1 MVPIVQLVR
10 ASDCGSECRGFESHW
25 APFKSLGEI
34 QGFFCLY
41 PVTQIIK
48 KKKFLKEKEKCD
60 ESQLPMCTRHTYFRY
75 LYRKTEPR

>member
-25 APFKSLGEI
+25 APFKSLGFL
-34 QGFFCLY
+34 QGFFVY
-41 PVTQIIK
+41 IPPANHK

-60 ESQLPMCTRHTYFRY
+60 ESQLQTDVRHIYFRY